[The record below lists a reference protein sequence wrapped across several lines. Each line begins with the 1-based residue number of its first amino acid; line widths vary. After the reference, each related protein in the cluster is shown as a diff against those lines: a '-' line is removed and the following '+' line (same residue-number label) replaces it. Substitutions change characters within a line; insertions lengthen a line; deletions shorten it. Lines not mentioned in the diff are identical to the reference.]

1 VNIEELDRK
10 PSSCPFLF
18 TWNGEK
24 FEFVTDFMGSG
35 EMGAWEAPGVHNA
48 PNPLEYVRIRGNQ
61 LRPKN
66 GRYDIRV
73 TNELEETL
81 FVDQL
86 QLIAIAHPGNVEIYP
101 NEGLT
106 DPPKSF
112 RLFAATDLR
121 QPVRAVDDRGHD
133 VTPLLAKRD
142 GQYVDDFDV
151 LPIRGYS
158 SPHTLTLDLGVVS
171 APTALVLTGWTDY
184 AFSSDNVAAHQA
196 GVEMEPAALEIQ
208 DTAGNWRTAVKDIGI
223 PVGRPQAIVVDLT
236 SLLKRGE
243 HQVRV
248 VTSLRIYWDQIAVA
262 SLGSTDNLQLTHL
275 DPVAADLHE
284 RGFSAE
290 ILPLKHEPLLYDYTH
305 VSRASPWKAMTG
317 VYTRAGDVLPLLTR
331 VDDMFVISKPGDE
344 ISVSFDAS
352 RLPPLPAGWTRTFL
366 LKADGFSK
374 EMDINS
380 ASPDRVEPLPFHG
393 MTRYPYDAPEHY
405 PDTPEYQRYRERY
418 NTRVVGVSIPSL
430 DTSH

>member
-1 VNIEELDRK
+1 
-10 PSSCPFLF
+10 
-18 TWNGEK
+18 
-24 FEFVTDFMGSG
+24 
-35 EMGAWEAPGVHNA
+35 
-48 PNPLEYVRIRGNQ
+48 
-61 LRPKN
+61 
-66 GRYDIRV
+66 V

-86 QLIAIAHPGNVEIYP
+86 QLVAIDHPKNMAIFP

-106 DPPKSF
+106 DPPKPF

-121 QPVRAVDDRGHD
+121 PPVRAVDDRGHD
-133 VTPLLAKRD
+133 VTPLLANRD

-151 LPIRGYS
+151 LSIRGYS
-158 SPHTLTLDLGVVS
+158 RPHALTLDLGSVTGS
-171 APTALVLTGWTDY
+171 TALVLTGWTDY

-196 GVEMEPAALEIQ
+196 GVEMEPAALQIQ
-208 DTAGNWRTAVKDIGI
+208 DTAGNWRTAVDDVGI

-236 SLLKRGE
+236 GLLKRGE
-243 HQVRV
+243 HQVRI
-248 VTSLRIYWDQIAVA
+248 VTSLRIYWDQIAIA
-262 SLGSTDNLQLTHL
+262 SLASTDNIRLTHL

-290 ILPLKHEPLLYDYTH
+290 ILPLKHEPLLYDYTR
-305 VSRASPWKAMTG
+305 VSRTSPWKAMTG
-317 VYTRAGDVLPLLTR
+317 LYTREGDVLPLLTR

-344 ISVSFDAS
+344 ISLSFDAS
-352 RLPPLPAGWTRTFL
+352 RLTPLPAGWTRTFL

-393 MTRYPYDAPEHY
+393 MRRYPYDASEHY
-405 PDTPEYQRYRERY
+405 PETSEYQRYRQRY
-418 NTRVVGVSIPSL
+418 NTRLVGTSVPSL
-430 DTSH
+430 SALRDF